1 MSSRLKGTAES
12 NYNGNKKAEEPKE
25 TKKAEPP
32 KPIEVNE
39 ITNQEQFDAAC
50 KESTCMLLFVPDIR
64 DAGKTQREE
73 MIETL
78 KKVAEA
84 QVRGLFSYGWIVGG
98 SQYDMEQKLNLGFGY
113 PAVIAVSGNKGR
125 YAVQKGAF
133 TEHNLNV
140 FVKGLQLGSVRT
152 SPLPEL
158 PAFVEVQ
165 PWDGQDAPVVEE
177 EEDYDDEI

>member
-1 MSSRLKGTAES
+1 MSARLKGKAES
-12 NYNGNKKAEEPKE
+12 NYNGNQKAERAEEPKK
-25 TKKAEPP
+25 TAEPP

-64 DAGKTQREE
+64 DAGKAEREE
-73 MIETL
+73 MIATL

-84 QVRGLFSYGWIVGG
+84 QVRGLFQYGWIVGG
-98 SQYDMEQKLNLGFGY
+98 TQYDMEQKLNLGFGY

-140 FVKGLQLGSVRT
+140 FVKGLQLGSIRT
-152 SPLPEL
+152 STLPEL

-177 EEDYDDEI
+177 EEDEDEI